1 MSTITIRTRAVGF
14 RLRREQV
21 ALIAIL
27 GLAAFL
33 CLWNLTENGYS
44 NEYYAAAAKAGSES
58 WKALFFGSLDP
69 GSFITVDKPPLSLWL
84 MGLSARVFGFSS
96 FSILLPEAVC
106 TIAAVWLLYATVRRL
121 WGPTAG
127 LLAAAAL
134 ALTPVTIAI
143 GRVNNPDAL
152 LVLLMVASAYLVVRA
167 IESGKTKHLA
177 WAGALV
183 GLAFMTKLL
192 QGWMIAPA
200 LGAAYLLAG
209 PPRLRVRCKQ
219 LAIAGATMVAVSAAW
234 PAAVSL
240 WPGSK
245 PYIGGSTNGSIWN
258 LIFGYDGFG
267 RLFGQGGGAGAGG
280 GITFGGSPGLL
291 RMFNEQVGGQI
302 AWLIPLAAVGLAVG
316 LWTTRRAPRTDR
328 ARAGWVLFGA
338 WALVCVAVFSS
349 QRGIFHPYYVSALA
363 PAVAALAGAGVV
375 VLVRWG
381 HRSWAGVAV
390 LDLAIAA
397 SAALAVVLLART
409 HSFAPALRTLIP
421 IAAVIAIGGS
431 VAWRLGKRRALGLAG
446 AAAAV
451 ALLAGP
457 ASYSYANLGRSLSG
471 NNVLA
476 GPASVASS
484 SGMGGAPGAFHVAGT
499 RPGGFPGAGA
509 PPSAMHAPGGGRLSS
524 SVISYLEANQGSAKY
539 LIAASGSQTTAP
551 IIISTG
557 KAVITIGGFNGSDP
571 APTVAQLAKLVQD
584 GQLKYVLLSS
594 SSAGGAGGPGG
605 GGTQQAIA
613 SWVKAHGSKVTAV
626 SVSGGTL
633 YRVG

>member
-1 MSTITIRTRAVGF
+1 MSTIAIRTRTVSF
-14 RLRREQV
+14 RLRSEQV

-27 GLAAFL
+27 ALAAVL

-84 MGLSARVFGFSS
+84 MGLSARAFGFSS
-96 FSILLPEAVC
+96 FSILLPEALC
-106 TIAAVWLLYATVRRL
+106 TIAAVWLLYATVRRV
-121 WGPTAG
+121 WGTTAG

-234 PAAVSL
+234 PVAVSL

-267 RLFGQGGGAGAGG
+267 RLFGQGGGAGGGG
-280 GITFGGSPGLL
+280 GITFGGAPGLL
-291 RMFNEQVGGQI
+291 RMFNEQVGGQV
-302 AWLIPLAAVGLAVG
+302 AWLIPLAAIGLAVG
-316 LWTTRRAPRTDR
+316 LWMTRRAPRRNR

-363 PAVAALAGAGVV
+363 PAVAALAAGGVV
-375 VLVRWG
+375 TLVRWAR
-381 HRSWAGVAV
+381 RSWAGVAV

-409 HSFAPALRTLIP
+409 PSFAPALRTLIP
-421 IAAVIAIGGS
+421 IAGVIAIGGS
-431 VAWRLGKRRALGLAG
+431 VAWRLGRRRAFGLA
-446 AAAAV
+446 AAGGSGRI
-451 ALLAGP
+451 AGRT
-457 ASYSYANLGRSLSG
+457 G
-471 NNVLA
+471 VLQLRE
-476 GPASVASS
+476 P
-484 SGMGGAPGAFHVAGT
+484 
-499 RPGGFPGAGA
+499 RP
-509 PPSAMHAPGGGRLSS
+509 
-524 SVISYLEANQGSAKY
+524 
-539 LIAASGSQTTAP
+539 
-551 IIISTG
+551 
-557 KAVITIGGFNGSDP
+557 
-571 APTVAQLAKLVQD
+571 VAQ
-584 GQLKYVLLSS
+584 
-594 SSAGGAGGPGG
+594 
-605 GGTQQAIA
+605 
-613 SWVKAHGSKVTAV
+613 
-626 SVSGGTL
+626 
-633 YRVG
+633 R